1 MSDDATFGEKGYQ
14 WGWESRR
21 RVIQVISFSTVA
33 CNTIGANFNFW
44 WDPQIN
50 FFEIIRTYML
60 KLALARK
67 RKTGDD
73 HSRHLLS
80 RSMKS
85 YAGRRRRESK
95 EKSRFIVSPLLSFE
109 KVSSPISSDHRV
121 WTGSCFV
128 KLRTN
133 VLSLCLSTSVVELSV
148 FGQLNNRPSAIDSS
162 SFVQDATR
170 TPKETIC
177 PAMKLFHFRFGQ
189 RQKRTS
195 R

>member
-1 MSDDATFGEKGYQ
+1 M
-14 WGWESRR
+14 
-21 RVIQVISFSTVA
+21 
-33 CNTIGANFNFW
+33 NF
-44 WDPQIN
+44 I
-50 FFEIIRTYML
+50 EIIRTNML

-177 PAMKLFHFRFGQ
+177 PAMKLFHFRFGPSQ
-189 RQKRTS
+189 RQKRTP